1 MYSVLSR
8 ITYVH
13 MQRAVT
19 IEHEQGFF
27 LMMIEVNLVEK
38 GVSKAPVLFILF
50 VYGYGDAFPIGPSV
64 QTHIN
69 KTWTLGPSTE
79 RSGLWD

>member
-1 MYSVLSR
+1 MYICMYSVLSR

-38 GVSKAPVLFILF
+38 GE
-50 VYGYGDAFPIGPSV
+50 GCM
-64 QTHIN
+64 
-69 KTWTLGPSTE
+69 
-79 RSGLWD
+79 